1 MKMLVLADLHLDEIL
16 DRAYLDHLGTA
27 IHEAGQEADALI
39 IAGDLTEGAA
49 HKWPDALRWLG
60 THYPAAKTVIIP
72 GNHDYYGGNLSTLDA
87 QLDHICREAGC
98 AFGQSRILVLGDV
111 RVLMTTLWT
120 DMRLLEDGPRNA
132 MEDTLWNA
140 RQMMPDYSS
149 GAITVDEPDRPLHP
163 EDTIAVHESQ
173 KAWLVSELARSWS
186 GRTVVVTHHAPS
198 AAVAGEI
205 TSLSPCFASNL
216 EDEIDRYKPDLW
228 LFGHT
233 HQPAAIQM
241 PCGTGLRNVSVGYE
255 GETSLKEMVARVQR
269 GLVDLG
275 QK

>member
-1 MKMLVLADLHLDEIL
+1 MQMLVLADLHLDEIL

-39 IAGDLTEGAA
+39 IAGDLTEDAA

-60 THYPAAKTVIIP
+60 TLYPAAKTIIIP
-72 GNHDYYGGNLSTLDA
+72 GNHDYYGGNLNTLDA

-98 AFGQSRILVLGDV
+98 AFGQGRILVLGDV

-120 DMRLLEDGPRNA
+120 DLRLLDGDRQNA
-132 MEDTLWNA
+132 VEDTLWNA
-140 RQMMPDYSS
+140 RQMMPDYGY
-149 GAITVDEPDRPLHP
+149 GAITAADPDRPLRP

-173 KAWLVSELARSWS
+173 KAWLVSELARPWS

-198 AAVAGEI
+198 GAVAGEI
-205 TSLSPCFASNL
+205 TPLSPCFASNL
-216 EDEIDRYKPDLW
+216 EDEIGRNRPDLW

-233 HQPAAIQM
+233 HQPAAMQM

-255 GETSLKEMVARVQR
+255 GETSLNEMVARVRR
-269 GLVDLG
+269 GLVNLR